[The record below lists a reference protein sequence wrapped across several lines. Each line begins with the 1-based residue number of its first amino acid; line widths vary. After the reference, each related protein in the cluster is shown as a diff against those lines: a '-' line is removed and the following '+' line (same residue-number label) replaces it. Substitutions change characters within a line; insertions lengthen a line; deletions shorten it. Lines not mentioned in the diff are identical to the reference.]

1 VKDSEIYYIVEI
13 KNYFKIR
20 KMPSLYCWKSIESI
34 KVLNDYQRLKT
45 KNAHP
50 IKNILGPKSTIFHNL
65 YIFVIFW
72 YKFRPFGKMVIKS
85 SISNRFQPCYL
96 KTKIIFQFVGS
107 YLYTFVHGVEGGYK
121 CSFKLVHILSILVK
135 NKFKFYK
142 MVKI

>member
-1 VKDSEIYYIVEI
+1 MNEFDETNVKGSEIYYIVEI

-34 KVLNDYQRLKT
+34 TVLNDYQRLKT

-107 YLYTFVHGVEGGYK
+107 YLYTFCLRGSGRVQMFLIGSYFINFG
-121 CSFKLVHILSILVK
+121 
-135 NKFKFYK
+135 
-142 MVKI
+142 